1 MSKVDLKGISAILNL
16 VAAGLGILGVIS
28 YFLSGTD
35 ASGMTETEVS
45 AMVYVPFLLAILA
58 SVGALLTGNSMVKI
72 LAFSCYFLTF
82 ATFIMTQAG
91 YIVNVLM
98 GIDGNSFSFLYILAV
113 LGIVCPMV
121 LSLVSLKRFRKK

>member
-1 MSKVDLKGISAILNL
+1 MIKNNLKGIPAFLNAIAL
-16 VAAGLGILGVIS
+16 VLGIVGVIS

-35 ASGMTETEVS
+35 ASGMTETTVS
-45 AMVYVPFLLAILA
+45 AMVYVPFLLAVLA
-58 SVGALLTGNSMVKI
+58 SAGALLTGNSMVKI
-72 LAFSCYFLTF
+72 LAFACYFLTL

-91 YIVNVLM
+91 YIVNVFM
-98 GIDGNSFSFLYILAV
+98 GIDGNSFSFAYILAV